1 MLGDYQ
7 LQFICNLVGVLM
19 FMMIIVF
26 HYVQANLIPTK
37 KRSMVKAMQRNR
49 QPVPARKAGNKAK
62 IN

>member
-26 HYVQANLIPTK
+26 HYVQANLIPAK
-37 KRSMVKAMQRNR
+37 KRSMLKAVRNR